1 MCAIQKTGMIRIQLI
16 AIITSLLFLLYISK
30 LIVKGRLREEYAI
43 VWIIATTLLLVF
55 SLWRDGLEKIS
66 KIFGVYEA
74 PNLVFTGAIFGILVY
89 LLHLSV
95 SNSRLQNSNKR
106 LAQEIALIK
115 EQLELQKRTNKNTSG
130 DV

>member
-1 MCAIQKTGMIRIQLI
+1 MIRIQLI